1 MRSSAHRQSGHM
13 TRFLGILCGCLLLA
27 GCGFALKGSRS
38 LPPEMAV
45 VYLDY
50 RANRFETI
58 QSRLEEVLRV
68 QLKRRGAKVVGS
80 PAAAPAHLKVHS
92 LSERLQVLSVG
103 QTGKA
108 IEYEIETTV
117 VFDYS
122 VDGQLRVPRQSLT
135 ALREFSFDETRVL
148 AKEAERRQLQREMQ
162 EELAGLILL
171 RIDAALRNPPPDLV
185 PAAEPAG

>member
-1 MRSSAHRQSGHM
+1 M
-13 TRFLGILCGCLLLA
+13 TFDLSTAGRARHLLLVLVTGFLLA
-27 GCGFALKGSRS
+27 GCGFALKGSRP
-38 LPPEMAV
+38 LPPDMTV

-50 RANRFETI
+50 RANRYETI
-58 QSRLEEVLRV
+58 QSRLEESLRV
-68 QLKRRGAKVVGS
+68 ELKRRGAQVVDS
-80 PAAAPAHLKVHS
+80 AAAAPGKLTVHA
-92 LSERLQVLSVG
+92 LHERLRVLSVG
-103 QTGKA
+103 PTGKA
-108 IEYEIETTV
+108 IEYEVETTAE
-117 VFDYS
+117 FDYS
-122 VDGQLRVPRQSLT
+122 VDGLLRVPRQSLT

>member
-1 MRSSAHRQSGHM
+1 M
-13 TRFLGILCGCLLLA
+13 TFNPPAAGRVPRLLPALCAALLLA

-68 QLKRRGAKVVGS
+68 QLKRRGAQVVDS
-80 PAAAPAHLKVHS
+80 AAAAPGHLKVYA
-92 LSERLQVLSVG
+92 LNEKLRVLSVG
-103 QTGKA
+103 PTGKA

-117 VFDYS
+117 EFDYS
-122 VDGQLRVPRQSLT
+122 VDGLLRAPRQSLT

-171 RIDAALRNPPPDLV
+171 RIDAALRNPPPDS
-185 PAAEPAG
+185 